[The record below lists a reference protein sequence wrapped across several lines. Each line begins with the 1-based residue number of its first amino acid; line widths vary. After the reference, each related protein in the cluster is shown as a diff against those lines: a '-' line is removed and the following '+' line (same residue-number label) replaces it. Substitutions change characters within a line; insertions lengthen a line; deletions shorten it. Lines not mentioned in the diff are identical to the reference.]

1 MNARILELLKNP
13 ELLQQEDIKT
23 LRDEISSRPYQQS
36 LRALHLYATQ
46 LFAPENY
53 QSELSTTAAFT
64 TDKKIL
70 YQFINR
76 NITEQK
82 SEETSVETISEE
94 PIATQEAFED
104 HRAAAFT
111 EHYVPKDESAATV
124 FVNGERNRILFKG
137 EEDFLERETE
147 KIDLEQTLE
156 SGTIVTESLE
166 KKVFADEIQEEK
178 TADKKVEANSV
189 DVADSEIA
197 LENQEVKAEVEP
209 EKVVEVLAESKSD
222 LIVDVEDAVDFSENM
237 DVTEENKQENPESDN
252 SLAYHGIEDFMP
264 NVSISK
270 TEAKEN
276 YTAPKPQLNRHEEE
290 MKRLIEAVEAKMR
303 NNKSKKKVSEVEED
317 SLGSTE
323 INFSENQPEEVV
335 NQPKAE
341 AVIAEEIASTEKPND
356 EIKFTEQKVEWKPIN
371 LESNKPDA
379 VITVESEVVSDK
391 QEESEL
397 IKAENSEKTE
407 VNISSLTH
415 EVDKIE
421 EEKIDVKNDSDS
433 DHESNVPVF
442 INTWQNWLKI
452 DRTEQAKSSE
462 LPEKKVEEK
471 AKVIDKFIETEPKI
485 SKLKEDSNFVVKEKT
500 DDISHLMTETLANI
514 YAEQRL
520 YAKAI
525 KAYEILSEK
534 HPEKSEVYAQ
544 RIAEIKEMRQGK

>member
-36 LRALHLYATQ
+36 LRALHLYATH
-46 LFAPENY
+46 LFVPENY

-111 EHYVPKDESAATV
+111 EHYVPKEESAATV